1 MEGYLKKW
9 TSIFRGYQDR
19 WVIIT
24 AEGYL
29 NYYEVSFFKRQET
42 GQIGF

>member
-29 NYYEVSFFKRQET
+29 NYYEVSKTRVT
-42 GQIGF
+42 IGV